1 MLLQMHILNTSH
13 LLHIMRILG
22 TGLHELHLGVEL
34 SNSDLTFTDFILSDQ
49 PYGLGR
55 RRWTR
60 RLKTPSHDAPKPN
73 LTVLLHFF
81 SCWSNPL

>member
-60 RLKTPSHDAPKPN
+60 RLKTPSRCPK
-73 LTVLLHFF
+73 TKSHCFVALLQ
-81 SCWSNPL
+81 LLV